1 MKPTLQLKLSH
12 QLKLTPKLQQSIRL
26 LQLSTIELNEEIE
39 RIVQE
44 NPLLELQEASFDSVN
59 DDSSDSSSENHNDL
73 ESENEALRTDNS
85 EDSAPF
91 EEEYANKEEAQQD
104 EFITHS
110 AFENS
115 DFDGP
120 QIAASPITLRE
131 HLLAQVACS
140 KKITEFTKKIASLLI
155 DSLDDDGYLTQ
166 SLDELHAF
174 LQTELDI
181 NRDDLVIALK
191 HIQKLDPSGVGAQ
204 DLQECLAL
212 QLQSMPEKTL
222 YRNEAHAII
231 SNYLHIWAAHDYG
244 QIKKILGYDDKTL
257 QGVQKLITQLNPK
270 PGEQFSASIERYVIP
285 DIIVRRKNGAW
296 IAELNNAALPRLT
309 IHHLYANILNQT
321 QSGSENGLSGQLTE
335 AKWII
340 RNVQQRAQTILNVA
354 TAIVTR
360 QQQFFEH
367 GEVAMRPLVLREIAE
382 VLNLHESTVSRV
394 TTQKFM
400 HTPRGIF
407 ELKYFFGSHL
417 ATDTGGACSATAI
430 RALIKELIQQENAKK
445 PLSDSKIATILTQQ
459 GIIVARRTIAKY
471 REILQIPPANL
482 RKSF

>member
-12 QLKLTPKLQQSIRL
+12 QLKLTPQLQQSIRL

-44 NPLLELQEASFDSVN
+44 NPLLELQDSSTVSVN
-59 DDSSDSSSENHNDL
+59 DDTLNSSSEDNN
-73 ESENEALRTDNS
+73 ESESLQTSDSENS
-85 EDSAPF
+85 SEF
-91 EEEYANKEEAQQD
+91 EEEYADDREFHQD
-104 EFITHS
+104 DYSGNYT
-110 AFENS
+110 AENT
-115 DFDGP
+115 DYDGP
-120 QIAASPITLRE
+120 QIAAKPVTLRE
-131 HLLAQVACS
+131 HLLSQVACLQ
-140 KKITEFTKKIASLLI
+140 KITEFNRKIIGLLI

-166 SLDELHAF
+166 TIDEINSF
-174 LQTELDI
+174 LPSELGITQTDLETALKCLQELDP
-181 NRDDLVIALK
+181 A
-191 HIQKLDPSGVGAQ
+191 GVGAHN
-204 DLQECLAL
+204 LQECLAL
-212 QLQSMPEKTL
+212 QLQAIPEKTP
-222 YRNEAHAII
+222 YRKEAYTII
-231 SNYLHIWAAHDYG
+231 SDYLHIWASHDYG
-244 QIKKILGYDDKTL
+244 QIKKSLGCDDKAL
-257 QGVQKLITQLNPK
+257 QGIQKLIMHLNPK
-270 PGEQFSASIERYVIP
+270 PGAQFNTLIERYIVP
-285 DIIVRRKNGAW
+285 DIIVKRKKGIW
-296 IAELNNAALPRLT
+296 VAELNTAALPRLT
-309 IHHLYANILNQT
+309 IHHLYANTLNQI
-321 QSGSENGLSGQLTE
+321 QNGLENNLAGQLSE

-382 VLNLHESTVSRV
+382 ILNLHESTVSRV

-417 ATDTGGACSATAI
+417 TTDSGGACSATAI
-430 RALIKELIQQENAKK
+430 RALIKELVQQENPKK
-445 PLSDSKIATILTQQ
+445 PLSDSKIATILIQQ

>member
-12 QLKLTPKLQQSIRL
+12 QLKLTPQLQQSIRL

-44 NPLLELQEASFDSVN
+44 NPLLELH
-59 DDSSDSSSENHNDL
+59 DSSSVSANDDTL
-73 ESENEALRTDNS
+73 NSSSEDNNESESLQTSDSENS
-85 EDSAPF
+85 SEF
-91 EEEYANKEEAQQD
+91 EEEYADDREFHQD
-104 EFITHS
+104 DYSGNYT
-110 AFENS
+110 AENT
-115 DFDGP
+115 DYDGP
-120 QIAASPITLRE
+120 QIAAKPVTLRE
-131 HLLAQVACS
+131 HLLSQVACLQ
-140 KKITEFTKKIASLLI
+140 KITEFNRKIIGLLI

-166 SLDELHAF
+166 TIDEINSF
-174 LQTELDI
+174 LPSELGITQADLETALKCLQELDP
-181 NRDDLVIALK
+181 A
-191 HIQKLDPSGVGAQ
+191 GVGAHN
-204 DLQECLAL
+204 LQECLAL
-212 QLQSMPEKTL
+212 QLQAMPEKTP
-222 YRNEAHAII
+222 YRKEAYTII
-231 SNYLHIWAAHDYG
+231 SDYLHIWASHDYG
-244 QIKKILGYDDKTL
+244 QIKKSLGCDDKAL
-257 QGVQKLITQLNPK
+257 QGIQKLIMHLNPK
-270 PGEQFSASIERYVIP
+270 PGAQFNTLIERYIVP
-285 DIIVRRKNGAW
+285 DIIVKRKKGIW
-296 IAELNNAALPRLT
+296 VAELNTAALPRLT
-309 IHHLYANILNQT
+309 IHHLYANTLNQI
-321 QSGSENGLSGQLTE
+321 QNGLENNLAGQLSE

-382 VLNLHESTVSRV
+382 ILNLHESTVSRV

-417 ATDTGGACSATAI
+417 TTDSGGACSATAI
-430 RALIKELIQQENAKK
+430 RALIKELVQQENPKK
-445 PLSDSKIATILTQQ
+445 PLSDSKITTILTQQ

>member
-12 QLKLTPKLQQSIRL
+12 QLKLTPQLQQSIRL

-44 NPLLELQEASFDSVN
+44 NPLLEMQEDSFVSVN
-59 DDSSDSSSENHNDL
+59 DDSSSENHNDIHG
-73 ESENEALRTDNS
+73 ENEVLRIDDS
-85 EDSAPF
+85 EDSVTF
-91 EEEYANKEEAQQD
+91 EEEYANREETHRD
-104 EFITHS
+104 EFTAHS
-110 AFENS
+110 TFEGS
-115 DFDGP
+115 DVDP
-120 QIAASPITLRE
+120 QIAAKPITLRE
-131 HLLAQVACS
+131 HLLSQVACS
-140 KKITEFTKKIASLLI
+140 QKITELTRKILSLII

-174 LQTELDI
+174 LPTELDI
-181 NRDDLVIALK
+181 SRDDLVIALK
-191 HIQKLDPSGVGAQ
+191 YLQKLDPSGVGAQ

-222 YRNEAHAII
+222 YRSEAHNII

-244 QIKKILGYDDKTL
+244 QIKKILGYGDKTL

-270 PGEQFSASIERYVIP
+270 PGEQFNGSIERYVIP
-285 DIIVRRKNGAW
+285 DIVVKRKNGAW
-296 IAELNNAALPRLT
+296 VAELNNAALPRLT
-309 IHHLYANILNQT
+309 IHHLYANILNQV
-321 QSGSENGLSGQLTE
+321 QGDSGNGLSSQLTE

-340 RNVQQRAQTILNVA
+340 RNVHQRAQTILNVA

-417 ATDTGGACSATAI
+417 TTDSGGACSATAI